1 MGVGPRAPSGPSKLE
16 TAGTFGAPIIGGIT
30 DMLGAL
36 WDAQQAEQ
44 RKQEMMKQW
53 LGYYN
58 PALPSLTSGLAADT
72 ANMQKLN
79 ADIMNRL
86 NTGQSAIEQQ
96 YLRDTSRIL
105 GGIDRANQAADN
117 WQNLERANAL
127 KKYEANQQAINQGYQ
142 NRYADAMRLL
152 DQRSDQAVRDVY
164 EQYGN
169 LANRAKMDMAA
180 RGFSGSTMVPS
191 TLAGI
196 TNEQAKQLNRTK
208 DELINQRLGW
218 QTGLSGDAL
227 AAQERLFQG
236 NIGLD
241 VGMGQ
246 NAINQYLQGQRFRT
260 GIEEGRAT
268 GATNLASQNL
278 QNAIN
283 WGYDTGSQLN
293 AKLSRQWQAPLD
305 LMKENAL
312 VQMGITSQTP
322 LAQFPLAGLG
332 YGVAQGLQ
340 DLGGLRGAY
349 RQAAAANPG
358 TNLWDVASIVSL
370 ALSPNPSG
378 LVTAAALQGGKYLT
392 R

>member
-1 MGVGPRAPSGPSKLE
+1 MAEITAEVVAQHGLSEEEYARVLHALGREPNLVELGIFSVMWSEHCSYKSSK
-16 TAGTFGAPIIGGIT
+16 I
-30 DMLGAL
+30 
-36 WDAQQAEQ
+36 
-44 RKQEMMKQW
+44 
-53 LGYYN
+53 
-58 PALPSLTSGLAADT
+58 
-72 ANMQKLN
+72 
-79 ADIMNRL
+79 
-86 NTGQSAIEQQ
+86 
-96 YLRDTSRIL
+96 YLRRF
-105 GGIDRANQAADN
+105 GQ
-117 WQNLERANAL
+117 
-127 KKYEANQQAINQGYQ
+127 KV
-142 NRYADAMRLL
+142 
-152 DQRSDQAVRDVY
+152 SD
-164 EQYGN
+164 EM
-169 LANRAKMDMAA
+169 K
-180 RGFSGSTMVPS
+180 
-191 TLAGI
+191 
-196 TNEQAKQLNRTK
+196 
-208 DELINQRLGW
+208 
-218 QTGLSGDAL
+218 
-227 AAQERLFQG
+227 ERLM
-236 NIGLD
+236 

-293 AKLSRQWQAPLD
+293 AQLSRQWQAPLD